1 MYVDVANPRDVVEH
15 GLARVSAI
23 VTALLV
29 LLLCGCGGG
38 NGSGRGEQPPLRGMI
53 AFVRGSHSETL
64 GVQLNE
70 LAMMKADGSAV
81 RTVTRGD
88 FSSTLL
94 RWSPDGMKLV
104 FSSSTRLHVV
114 NVDGSGLR
122 RITGPKDEI
131 DIGPA
136 WSPDGRRLVFDSQGD
151 GWTDLGVV
159 NVDGSGERQLAEG
172 SYRTGDPAKVAG
184 GDAWSPDGQKIVY
197 VDRRGRLAVM
207 RPDGTH
213 RRRLAGAVFASGNP
227 SWSPNGR
234 KILFSAKGEIAVV
247 NADGTGRR
255 LVARG
260 LEPVWSPNGR
270 QIAFVSG
277 GVFLDEG
284 VYVVNDDGSG
294 LRKVSDAGDRP
305 SWSPD
310 GRWVVYA
317 SSRQG
322 QGDIYVVRSD
332 GSNERQLT
340 DTELEETSPV
350 WSPVA
355 RA

>member
-1 MYVDVANPRDVVEH
+1 VRLGAVAV
-15 GLARVSAI
+15 AAI
-23 VTALLV
+23 VLPLG
-29 LLLCGCGGG
+29 GCGGG
-38 NGSGRGEQPPLRGMI
+38 GGSEEPKPPLRGTI
-53 AFVRGSHSETL
+53 AFVRGSHSESL
-64 GVQLNE
+64 GLQLNQV
-70 LAMMKADGSAV
+70 AMMKADGSGV
-81 RTVTRGD
+81 RTVARGD
-88 FSSTLL
+88 FSRTLL
-94 RWSPDGMKLV
+94 RWSPDGTKLV

-136 WSPDGRRLVFDSQGD
+136 WSPDGGRLVFDSQGD

-172 SYRTGDPAKVAG
+172 SYTTGDPAKVAG

-197 VDRRGRLAVM
+197 IDRRGRLAVM

-213 RRRLAGAVFASGNP
+213 RRRLAGAVFASGEP

-260 LEPVWSPNGR
+260 LQPVWSPNGG

-277 GVFLDEG
+277 GVFHDEG
-284 VYVVNDDGSG
+284 VYVVNSDGSG
-294 LRKVSDAGDRP
+294 LRQVARAGDSA

-310 GRWVVYA
+310 GRWLVYA
-317 SSRQG
+317 RNRNG

-332 GSNERQLT
+332 GSNEHQVT
-340 DTELEETSPV
+340 DTELEETSPA
-350 WSPVA
+350 WSRVE
-355 RA
+355 R

>member
-1 MYVDVANPRDVVEH
+1 MRLGAIAVA
-15 GLARVSAI
+15 AI
-23 VTALLV
+23 VV
-29 LLLCGCGGG
+29 PFGGCGGD
-38 NGSGRGEQPPLRGMI
+38 GESEEPKPPLRGTI

-64 GVQLNE
+64 GLQLSQ
-70 LAMMKADGSAV
+70 LAMMTADGSGV
-81 RTVTRGD
+81 RTVARGD

-94 RWSPDGMKLV
+94 RWSPDGMKLA

-136 WSPDGRRLVFDSQGD
+136 WSPDGGRLVFDSQGD

-159 NVDGSGERQLAEG
+159 NVDGSGEQRLAEG
-172 SYRTGDPAKVAG
+172 SYDTGDPAKVAG

-197 VDRRGRLAVM
+197 IDRRGRLAIM
-207 RPDGTH
+207 RPDGTQ
-213 RRRLAGAVFASGNP
+213 RRRLAGAVFASGEP

-247 NADGTGRR
+247 NANGTGRR

-260 LEPVWSPNGR
+260 LQPVWSPNGR

-277 GVFLDEG
+277 GVFLAEG
-284 VYVVNDDGSG
+284 VYVVTSDGSG
-294 LRKVSDAGDRP
+294 LRRVARAGDSP

-310 GRWVVYA
+310 GRWLVYT
-317 SSRQG
+317 SNRNG

-332 GSNERQLT
+332 GSGERQLT
-340 DTELEETSPV
+340 DTELEETGPA
-350 WSPVA
+350 WSPVE
-355 RA
+355 R